1 MKLWYVHV
9 CVRVCV
15 GGEGKGILAQE
26 NIQES
31 ESCTS
36 IIKGAKLTQFHVGPK
51 KPV

>member
-1 MKLWYVHV
+1 MYIVHV
-9 CVRVCV
+9 CVRVW

-26 NIQES
+26 NIQED

-51 KPV
+51 N

>member
-1 MKLWYVHV
+1 MVNKM
-9 CVRVCV
+9 CGGGRV
-15 GGEGKGILAQE
+15 KGILAQE
-26 NIQES
+26 NIQED